1 MNGFLVIRTYYS
13 QDLENDKLMKIAILI
28 KITFIYLYKSIR
40 AGLAMLQN
48 TTMKLETI

>member
-13 QDLENDKLMKIAILI
+13 QDLENDKLMKMATL
-28 KITFIYLYKSIR
+28 TFIYLYKSIR

-48 TTMKLETI
+48 TTIKLETV